1 MHELQEKLEK
11 AKEALRKSYQTDDW
25 DYILACQLDIEMIK
39 RQIAR
44 CKEG

>member
-11 AKEALRKSYQTDDW
+11 AKEALIKSYQTDDW
-25 DYILACQLDIEMIK
+25 DYILACQLDIEMVK
-39 RQIAR
+39 REIAR